1 MWASYDDLLTVWSSV
16 IGLIVMNWK
25 VIYVEKWD
33 FLIQVLFCKRF
44 SWTKVSC
51 IGVAF
56 GAEKSKAQNLE
67 ALQAKFDGVVHKTD
81 TASPVITVGGA
92 VIYATAFTGSN
103 YLVWVLSG
111 VTQLSKNKVC
121 HDQAP
126 EVYQAAYM
134 KYTCDRTILLDWVAT
149 NAQIKEAKQN
159 FTDTDY
165 TFTLQPSTPWQMNYT
180 PRDYKIIVTRLM
192 PKNYLKPQGHQ
203 KKLQKSGWS
212 KQALCKIFLPAPRCP
227 NPTWCTRQTLFSYS
241 TTKTMATSMANG
253 I

>member
-1 MWASYDDLLTVWSSV
+1 M
-16 IGLIVMNWK
+16 
-25 VIYVEKWD
+25 
-33 FLIQVLFCKRF
+33 
-44 SWTKVSC
+44 
-51 IGVAF
+51 AF
-56 GAEKSKAQNLE
+56 GVEKSKAQNLE

-134 KYTCDRTILLDWVAT
+134 KYTCDCTILLDWVAT

-165 TFTLQPSTPWQMNYT
+165 TFTLQPSTP
-180 PRDYKIIVTRLM
+180 
-192 PKNYLKPQGHQ
+192 
-203 KKLQKSGWS
+203 
-212 KQALCKIFLPAPRCP
+212 
-227 NPTWCTRQTLFSYS
+227 
-241 TTKTMATSMANG
+241 
-253 I
+253 